1 MAAICAVIDYV
12 DVKTI
17 QKVAKEF
24 KGVEHRLEFVGEKNG
39 ILFYNDS
46 IASSPSRTIAGLL
59 SFDRKVILIAGAMTK
74 IYLMMKWDH
83 ILQRESNLCF

>member
-24 KGVEHRLEFVGEKNG
+24 KGVEHRLEFVGEK
-39 ILFYNDS
+39 
-46 IASSPSRTIAGLL
+46 R
-59 SFDRKVILIAGAMTK
+59 
-74 IYLMMKWDH
+74 H
-83 ILQRESNLCF
+83 IVLQ